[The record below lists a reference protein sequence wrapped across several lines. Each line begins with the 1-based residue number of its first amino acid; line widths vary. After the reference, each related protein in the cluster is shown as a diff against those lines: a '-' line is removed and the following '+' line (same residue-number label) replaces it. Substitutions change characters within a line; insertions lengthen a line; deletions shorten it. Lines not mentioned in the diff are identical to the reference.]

1 MQQHLFPWQP
11 ECNFTHAYNIYLHK
25 MTKVEVSGHD
35 GVVNANEDA
44 TV

>member
-11 ECNFTHAYNIYLHK
+11 ECNFTRAYIYLYK